1 MAYTTNNCTGTDDF
15 LNKIKADLIANNW
28 ALLADRMATTRELYF
43 QNVNTDVIID
53 FKVIKS
59 PTTNK
64 SDQGWY
70 ENIVMNSPTAF
81 SSGLSFYNQP
91 GGIPVPS
98 TGNTV
103 NNLPTIPSYDK
114 AIKYALFINDNRIV
128 IAYKISTFTASCY
141 VGKIKTYS
149 SPAANTHPVFVGGSC
164 QSDQAIEDFD
174 RNYTEAGS
182 FAAGHGRFSRG
193 ANYYYNGTDWVVIR
207 ANLTL
212 DNYPSDNFQF
222 PVLRDPEWNASGTA
236 SRQLDNTDGTVKIDP
251 IKIILSAGWAGELD
265 GVYLVVTKLVNC
277 FDTATKS
284 SDGKECIIF
293 NNITRNSNVSFFG
306 VEK

>member
-15 LNKIKADLIANNW
+15 LDKIKADLIANNW
-28 ALLADRMATTRELYF
+28 SLLSDRIATTRELYF
-43 QNVNTDVIID
+43 QNVNTNIIID

-59 PTTNK
+59 PITDK
-64 SDQGWY
+64 SDYGWY

-103 NNLPTIPSYDK
+103 NILPAIPSYDK
-114 AIKYALFINDNRIV
+114 AIKYTLFMNDNRIV

-141 VGKIKTYS
+141 IGKIKTYS
-149 SPAANTHPVFVGGSC
+149 SPAANTHPVYIGGSC
-164 QSDQAIEDFD
+164 FSNTIIEAFD
-174 RNYTEAGS
+174 KNSTETGS
-182 FAAGHGRFSRG
+182 FAAGHSRFSRG
-193 ANYYYNGTDWVVIR
+193 ANYYYNGTDWVIIQAR
-207 ANLTL
+207 LAY
-212 DNYPSDNFQF
+212 DYYPDDNFQF
-222 PVLRDPEWNASGTA
+222 PVFCDPEWNSMGTN

-251 IKIILSAGWAGELD
+251 IKIILSGGWAGELD
-265 GVYLVVTKLVNC
+265 GVYAVVTKLVNC
-277 FDTATKS
+277 FDTATKA

-293 NNITRNSNVSFFG
+293 NNLTRNSNASFFG